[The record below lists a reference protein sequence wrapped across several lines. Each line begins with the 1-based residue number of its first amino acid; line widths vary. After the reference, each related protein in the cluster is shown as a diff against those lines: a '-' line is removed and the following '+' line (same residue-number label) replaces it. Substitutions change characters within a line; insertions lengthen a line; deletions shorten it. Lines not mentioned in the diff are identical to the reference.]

1 MLNVIFIIVFI
12 VILIY
17 SIIIH
22 EVSHGL
28 VAEYLGDPTARLMKR
43 LTLNPLPHID
53 PFGSILLPLILII
66 SGSGFLFGW
75 AKPVPFDPYNLKNP
89 RRDAALISLAGPAS
103 NLILALIVSVLL
115 RLFIFFNIPFLSTI
129 GSSILPSAIILNISL
144 AVFNFLPISPLDGF
158 KIIGGVLS
166 DQRAKEW
173 YELERYGF
181 IFLLIL
187 IITPGLLSTVVGPV
201 INFLSSLLIPGN
213 LAGGII

>member
-1 MLNVIFIIVFI
+1 MLNILFFLIFIF
-12 VILIY
+12 ILIY

-28 VAEYLGDPTARLMKR
+28 VADYLGDPTAKLMKR

-53 PFGSILLPLILII
+53 PIGSILLPLMLII

-103 NLILALIVSVLL
+103 NLILALIGSILL
-115 RLFIFFNIPFLSTI
+115 RLIIIFNFPLINSM
-129 GSSILPSAIILNISL
+129 GSQILPTLININISL

-158 KIIGGVLS
+158 KIVGGILS
-166 DQRAKEW
+166 DRKAKEW
-173 YELERYGF
+173 YELERFGF

-187 IITPGLLSTVVGPV
+187 IINPGLLNMIVGPF
-201 INFLSSLLIPGN
+201 INFLRNLLIPISIG
-213 LAGGII
+213 AII